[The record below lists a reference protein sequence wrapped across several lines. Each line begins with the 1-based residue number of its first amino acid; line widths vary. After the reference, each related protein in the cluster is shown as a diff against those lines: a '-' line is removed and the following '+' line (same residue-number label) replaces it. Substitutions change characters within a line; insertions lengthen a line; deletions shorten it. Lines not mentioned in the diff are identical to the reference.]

1 MRKRR
6 TTPEALTVPPGP
18 TRPTLYKPST
28 LLAALLAGARLRRV
42 RHLWPAPKPLA
53 VEDDFITRALV
64 RAYVLPEDE
73 QTRRLASPLRE
84 AW

>member
-1 MRKRR
+1 MRRR
-6 TTPEALTVPPGP
+6 STPPEALTVPPGP
-18 TRPTLYKPST
+18 TRPTLCKPSM

-42 RHLWPAPKPLA
+42 SHLRQASEPLA
-53 VEDDFITRALV
+53 VEDDFITCALV